1 MQNVKLIE
9 KKKNKRKSL
18 EWRARQRVLRNDT
31 KNTIHKRKN
40 E

>member
-9 KKKNKRKSL
+9 KKNKRKSL

-31 KNTIHKRKN
+31 KNTIQKRKN
-40 E
+40 